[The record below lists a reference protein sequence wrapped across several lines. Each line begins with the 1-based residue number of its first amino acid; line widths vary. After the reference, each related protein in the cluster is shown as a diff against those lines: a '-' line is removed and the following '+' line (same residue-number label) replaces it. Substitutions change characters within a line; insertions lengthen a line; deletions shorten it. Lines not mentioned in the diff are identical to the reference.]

1 MSWFQKI
8 TQAPNCT
15 VCQKKIRDDFCIV
28 MEKTEAFETCM
39 CLDCRDRLQKKL
51 EIFNPYIAECLMNA
65 VDEGEQITPTQE
77 YDVIQSSFAACL

>member
-8 TQAPNCT
+8 TQAPTCT

-39 CLDCRDRLQKKL
+39 CLDCRDRLEKTL
-51 EIFNPYIAECLMNA
+51 IGFDPYIAECLMG
-65 VDEGEQITPTQE
+65 DIDSGEQMTPTQE